1 MRVKCLLALA
11 VLLSGVSEVRG
22 QEISDTQAFPGV
34 ARLAGAPPSQWVSD
48 VVVSNPNDHQIE
60 IGLQFLPE
68 RTTHTLFD
76 LTFDYRETLA
86 PGETRLFE
94 DVLGTV
100 FGYTTDIKGVL
111 IVTCSDEFLMSSSN
125 GEDARIVATMRTY
138 DVSSPVGTYGQTIP
152 SNGEVTAFTGSPSYL
167 TGARNDSRFRSNL
180 GLINVSFTNEVTI
193 HYRFRRA
200 DSQIIQE
207 GSKTLGSLSMRQWS
221 FNALGVGA
229 VEGPIMV
236 ELWLDSDDVSPDPC
250 VEFPFANAFVAY
262 VSKVDSDTQDGE
274 FIYAAP
280 SEIPYCD

>member
-1 MRVKCLLALA
+1 MRIRRLLAVG
-11 VLLSGVSEVRG
+11 VLLGGVSQVGG

-34 ARLAGAPPSQWVSD
+34 ARLTGAPPSRWVSD
-48 VVVSNPNDHQIE
+48 VVVSNPNASRTE

-68 RTTHTLFD
+68 RTSHTIFD
-76 LTFDYRETLA
+76 LRFDHRETLG

-111 IVTCSDEFLMSSSN
+111 VVTCSDELLTSSSN

-152 SNGEVTAFTGSPSYL
+152 SNGEVTAFTGSASFV
-167 TGARNDSRFRSNL
+167 TGARNDSQFRSNL
-180 GLINVSFTNEVTI
+180 GLVNVSFTDEVTI
-193 HYRFRRA
+193 HYRFRKA
-200 DSQIIQE
+200 DGQIIQE

-221 FNALGVGA
+221 FSALGVGS
-229 VEGPIMV
+229 VEGPILV
-236 ELWLDSDDVSPDPC
+236 ELWMDPDDVSPDPC
-250 VEFPFANAFVAY
+250 VEWPPANSFVAY
-262 VSKVDSDTQDGE
+262 VSKVDSRTQDGE
-274 FIYAAP
+274 FMYAAP

>member
-1 MRVKCLLALA
+1 MRVRCLFAVVVLLAGASLVRA
-11 VLLSGVSEVRG
+11 QEV
-22 QEISDTQAFPGV
+22 SDTQAFPGV
-34 ARLAGAPPSQWVSD
+34 ARLAGTPPSQWVSD
-48 VVVSNPNDHQIE
+48 VAVSNPNDTPIE
-60 IGLQFLPE
+60 IGLQLLPE
-68 RTTHTLFD
+68 RTTHNLDD

-94 DVLGTV
+94 DVLETV

-111 IVTCSDEFLMSSSN
+111 LVTCSDELLRTSAN
-125 GEDARIVATMRTY
+125 GEDAKIVATMRTY

-180 GLINVSFTNEVTI
+180 GLINVSFTDEVTI
-193 HYRFRRA
+193 HYRFRRS
-200 DSQIIQE
+200 DGQVIGE

-229 VEGPIMV
+229 VQGPIMV
-236 ELWLDSDDVSPDPC
+236 ELWLDPDDVSPDPC
-250 VEFPFANAFVAY
+250 AEWPPANSFVAY

-274 FIYAAP
+274 FMYAAP
-280 SEIPYCD
+280 SEIPYCP